1 MAGSNTIAFST
12 KTMNWTTEY
21 SFSPDRFA
29 YVGNQLVSFPRDT
42 SNTAWLHDKST
53 SYNTFYGEEYPSEF
67 QIVTNEDPSATKIY
81 EAFSLEATD
90 GNWSAEFRT
99 ETGEPQQSSFVAGTL
114 VEKEGKHYIDIPK
127 NSLDK
132 TADLKFVGKTT
143 LGEIVAADEM
153 SGNASI
159 ALNGRVNSVPGA
171 YLFFVL
177 PNYYLTD
184 SEGNLL
190 LNNLGEA
197 TFDLEAADADGLGSQ
212 VLDYVNI
219 TSLDFLGVPLAY
231 NQLDTETPFA
241 SELVPINDFESSP
254 TNALPFG
261 LQPKYNA
268 STNSIEV
275 GFFFNWASANES
287 VFVFSGQP
295 GIPSNSLSNLPVS
308 IYTGSLSNE
317 LNGED
322 MRGEYMEVK
331 LSRTG
336 TDYYELYAINVDQH
350 KTKLD
355 HSLGQNN

>member
-132 TADLKFVGKTT
+132 TADVKFVGRTT
-143 LGEIVAADEM
+143 LGEIVSADETA
-153 SGNASI
+153 GGGSI
-159 ALNGRVNSVPGA
+159 ALQGRVNSVPNA

-177 PNYYLTD
+177 ESYYIPNTTGVIQL
-184 SEGNLL
+184 
-190 LNNLGEA
+190 
-197 TFDLEAADADGLGSQ
+197 DAQTMLDDGLVQEDISNYVK
-212 VLDYVNI
+212 VLP
-219 TSLDFLGVPLAY
+219 TELLGVPLGY
-231 NQLDTETPFA
+231 NQLENTTPFA
-241 SELVPINDFESSP
+241 SELVPIDDFESSEANNP
-254 TNALPFG
+254 PFG
-261 LQPKYNA
+261 LGAQYNA
-268 STNSIEV
+268 STNSIDV
-275 GFFFNWASANES
+275 S
-287 VFVFSGQP
+287 VFLNWVSATASVFTFDGQP
-295 GIPSNSLSNLPVS
+295 GIPSDVLHSLPVS